1 MRLSKG
7 AHRVQRVEEMQK
19 RGQDVVNRVPGSK
32 DTRVYVS
39 KFDYNPNPNPN
50 PNPNLNEYPKMKR
63 RTRDLPKNHVDFI
76 ILTRDL
82 HKYLVNFVFENFDPN
97 LILNPTPNPKPN
109 PNVREI
115 SRSA

>member
-7 AHRVQRVEEMQK
+7 AHRVHGVKEMQK

-50 PNPNLNEYPKMKR
+50 RNPNLDEYSKMKR

-76 ILTRDL
+76 ILTHDL
-82 HKYLVNFVFENFDPN
+82 HKNMVNFVFENFDSNP
-97 LILNPTPNPKPN
+97 ILNPTPNPNPN
-109 PNVREI
+109 PNPNPKGY
-115 SRSA
+115 SK